1 MTYTLMQRVA
11 LKRLN
16 LNDLVKPGIDF
27 EEKRNNEFKSK
38 YKSKTIW
45 D

>member
-16 LNDLVKPGIDF
+16 SNSLVKPGIDF
-27 EEKRNNEFKSK
+27 EEKRNNELESK

-45 D
+45 N